1 MAFNPKSKSFEET
14 ATLNLID
21 PDTDQEIEVDGK
33 PVSITVYGKASKQH
47 RKAVEVMLKRRDD
60 RAKQKKKE
68 TIDTARADAIEFL
81 VALSVSSD
89 NLEYNDELVETAEQF
104 TALYSDEDIYW
115 VRDQVNAFLTDD
127 TNFLKK

>member
-1 MAFNPKSKSFEET
+1 MAFNPKSKSYEET

-21 PDTDQEIEVDGK
+21 PETDSEIEVEGK

-47 RKAVEVMLKRRDD
+47 RKAVEVLLKRRED

-68 TIDTARADAIEFL
+68 TLETGRADSIEFL

-104 TALYSDEDIYW
+104 KELYSDEEISW
-115 VRDQVNAFLTDD
+115 VRDQVNSFISVD
-127 TNFLKK
+127 TNFFLK